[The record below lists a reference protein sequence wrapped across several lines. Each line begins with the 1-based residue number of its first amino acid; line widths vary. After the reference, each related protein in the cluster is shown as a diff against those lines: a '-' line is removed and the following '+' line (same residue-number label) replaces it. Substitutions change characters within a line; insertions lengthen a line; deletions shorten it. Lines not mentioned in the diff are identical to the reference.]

1 MIAVAAAR
9 AFRWSSLPLGFT
21 IADIVLAVLFLV
33 LMVGVWRVWSSPEA
47 DGIRAPMP
55 NPPQQGSGSAPSS
68 AATTEVSNPRFA
80 GSLWPTRRQVEASA
94 ETALAAAEAAT
105 AAADRASAAAE
116 RAAAAGSVDER
127 AMAASSVGSFVTLGI
142 AAAAVLLTG
151 AGVLLGVEGGATPL
165 PHRVFSQLMLAT
177 GWLVASLIFGA
188 LSASYVINH
197 IHHPGSV
204 AENRLVNFFAA
215 GQLWALVVG
224 AIYFMLS
231 IVLF

>member
-1 MIAVAAAR
+1 MAVAATR
-9 AFRWSSLPLGFT
+9 AFRWDSLPLGFK

-33 LMVGVWRVWSSPEA
+33 FMISVWRVWSSPET
-47 DGIRAPMP
+47 DGVQAPTP
-55 NPPQQGSGSAPSS
+55 NPPQQDETSAPAS
-68 AATTEVSNPRFA
+68 ARASDVKNPRVVL
-80 GSLWPTRRQVEASA
+80 SLWRIPRRVEAVA
-94 ETALAAAEAAT
+94 ETAVAAAEAAA

-165 PHRVFSQLMLAT
+165 PHRVFSQLVIAT

-204 AENRLVNFFAA
+204 AENRLVNFFGA
-215 GQLWALVVG
+215 GQLCALAVG
-224 AIYFMLS
+224 AVYFMLS